1 MEIDSRY
8 DKKLIPPVLD
18 EETKL
23 MEEDVTKAME
33 NVKNLLVSKVSILG

>member
-1 MEIDSRY
+1 MI
-8 DKKLIPPVLD
+8 KTLIPPVLD